1 MKLLKLELYN
11 YAYYKDLVEIDFTDN
26 DGKPVDRILLTG
38 KQGQGKST
46 ISRSIRWI
54 LYGDLG
60 QPPSDL
66 FPWDWDWGENKIM
79 QDDQWGRVTYLHPDK
94 GTIMFTR
101 KRPKSSG
108 REINKTETTLMIEN
122 EIIED
127 KQVEQQFW
135 SKYVGKNPP
144 SIAQAEFYIRT
155 QAMIQAKKDISNK
168 EAQSSHLNITN
179 IDEMISRIRTVEEE
193 LRKDYESG
201 TEKLEGM
208 NEKIAELANIEQEI
222 TRLNAEIEKI
232 EGEEEDLQTELD
244 KLLEGEKTREERLK
258 QQKELEEAENK
269 YSLAI
274 QKYGIERTK
283 FSQTLTSANGMLL
296 PTVLYGILAEKG
308 EIGDLPDKNITQAN
322 HLGLDKLIEAFGEK
336 MSKDSKEELEKIAA
350 TSESFKGIDL
360 LRAKDNAKILHE
372 TTKDYR
378 EAWQDKDK
386 KYAEWSIKG
395 NLSDLN
401 LVTIEGDKLDAQT
414 AVQLLEEKHE
424 LDIKKANL
432 EAEKEEWL
440 DKKDEFTS
448 EISEDD
454 GLSEEQLS
462 IMRRTWISERI
473 LKDIKETKNNYED
486 FLFGL
491 LIGRIKGYW
500 NTITGEDS
508 GFSIILH
515 SDDSG
520 ARITLKHVKTNK
532 IVELKYSDADGTGS
546 SGYYETAILCM
557 ALAKYSHSGIKLP
570 VILDDAFGD
579 MDNDHVNRTFE
590 CVSENFETLI
600 FVTNSP
606 ENYDIE
612 NMQIKINC
620 KDGKATKEV
629 M

>member
-1 MKLLKLELYN
+1 MKLLKLELFN
-11 YAYYKDLVEIDFTDN
+11 YSYYKDSVEIDFTDN
-26 DGKPVDRILLTG
+26 EGKPVDRILLTG

-60 QPPSDL
+60 QPPYDL
-66 FPWDWDWGENKIM
+66 FPWDWNWEENKTM
-79 QDDQWGRVTYLHPDK
+79 MDDQWGRVTYLHPDK
-94 GTIMFTR
+94 GTIVFTR

-108 REINKTETTLMIEN
+108 RDINFTETTLMIGN
-122 EIIED
+122 ETIED

-155 QAMIQAKKDISNK
+155 QAMIQAKRDISNK

-179 IDEMISRIRTVEEE
+179 IDEMISRIRTVEDE
-193 LRKDYESG
+193 LKKDYEGSI
-201 TEKLEGM
+201 EKLDGL
-208 NEKIAELANIEQEI
+208 NKNIAELNDIEEEI
-222 TRLNAEIEKI
+222 TKLNTEIIKIEK
-232 EGEEEDLQTELD
+232 EEKDYQTELD
-244 KLLEGEKTREERLK
+244 KLLENQKTRDERLK
-258 QQKELEEAENK
+258 QQKDLEEAEKK
-269 YSLAI
+269 YGLAA
-274 QKYGIERTK
+274 QKYAMERTK
-283 FSQTLTSANGMLL
+283 FSQHLTSPQGMLL

-308 EIGDLPDKNITQAN
+308 EIEGLPDKDITQAN
-322 HLGLDKLIEAFGEK
+322 HLGLEKLIQAFGEK

-350 TSESFKGIDL
+350 TSESFKGIEL

-372 TTKDYR
+372 TTKEYR

-386 KYAEWSIKG
+386 KYAEYAIKD
-395 NLSDLN
+395 NLSDIN
-401 LVTIEGDKLDAQT
+401 LITIEGDKIDAST
-414 AVQLLEEKHE
+414 AIEYAKELHE
-424 LDIKKANL
+424 LDKTKTIL
-432 EAEKEEWL
+432 QAEKEEWL

-448 EISEDD
+448 LISEDD
-454 GLSEEQLS
+454 GVSEEQLS

-473 LKDIKETKNNYED
+473 LKDIRETKNEYED

-491 LIGRIKGYW
+491 LIERIETYW
-500 NTITGEDS
+500 NTITGENS

-515 SDDSG
+515 GDDSG
-520 ARITLKHVKTNK
+520 SRITLKHVKTNK

-590 CVSENFETLI
+590 CVAENFDTLI

-606 ENYDIE
+606 ENYDIG

-620 KDGKATKEV
+620 KDGKVTKEV